1 MTLTELRNHIDAID
15 DQLMTLLN
23 ERFALMQQVKLAKA
37 EEGIALVDT
46 HRETIILNKALAF
59 NHAQAIQHV
68 YRLLMTLSKELQQ

>member
-37 EEGIALVDT
+37 EAGIAIVDT
-46 HRETIILNKALAF
+46 HRETIILNKTLAF